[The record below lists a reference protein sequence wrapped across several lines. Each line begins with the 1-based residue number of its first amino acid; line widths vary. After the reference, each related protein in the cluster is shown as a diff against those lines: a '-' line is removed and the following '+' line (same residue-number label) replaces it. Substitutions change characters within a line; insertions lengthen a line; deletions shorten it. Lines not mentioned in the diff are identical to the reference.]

1 MNDVFLWK
9 DRELFTKVMKPIQT
23 ETSITAKH
31 SHQSKNIN
39 RNLKKHW
46 EESCLI
52 RDFQL
57 WYLNSEKS
65 KSRAIKINL
74 LKVFC
79 HFWSHIDIV
88 EKLHVFLTFFQNH
101 FNRELCTTSPVLMFD
116 IQLLMHTTNIDI
128 LLILIMRAFSCEV
141 GAKAGCKPP
150 SSPLRLVGFGGFT
163 SNWVKTG

>member
-23 ETSITAKH
+23 ETSITSKH
-31 SHQSKNIN
+31 SPHQSKNIN

-57 WYLNSEKS
+57 RYLNSEKS
-65 KSRAIKINL
+65 KSRAIENKFAQSIL
-74 LKVFC
+74 L
-79 HFWSHIDIV
+79 
-88 EKLHVFLTFFQNH
+88 FLVPHWHCRETSCVLDLFPNH

-116 IQLLMHTTNIDI
+116 IQLLMHTTNIDSYHAI
-128 LLILIMRAFSCEV
+128 FFMWSWCE
-141 GAKAGCKPP
+141 
-150 SSPLRLVGFGGFT
+150 S
-163 SNWVKTG
+163 WV